1 MKLRFY
7 SFFLPCVVFCQDTHF
22 CCIPKQLNFTC
33 CVNHF
38 YLEMHS
44 YYNSV
49 VLQIVE
55 LLNTLMF
62 GHIKGLMHLLLKVF
76 VYLQRILEQAQPFR
90 D

>member
-1 MKLRFY
+1 
-7 SFFLPCVVFCQDTHF
+7 
-22 CCIPKQLNFTC
+22 
-33 CVNHF
+33 
-38 YLEMHS
+38 MHS

-62 GHIKGLMHLLLKVF
+62 GHIKGLMHLLLEVF